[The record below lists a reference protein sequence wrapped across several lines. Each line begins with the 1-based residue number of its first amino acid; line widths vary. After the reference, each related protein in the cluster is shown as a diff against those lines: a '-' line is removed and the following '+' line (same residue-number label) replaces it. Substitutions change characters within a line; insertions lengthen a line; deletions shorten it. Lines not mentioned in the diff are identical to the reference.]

1 MRKQTVKERPNTRKE
16 ATKKVARGHEMT
28 GEHLVEESEVLSQL
42 ASTIEMIGLNAGE
55 HQISEEQKDELV
67 FALGQIELAWDR
79 LLTEAGTMQ
88 FGPDP
93 DAAYDAK
100 RDEQHMEEIQ
110 GGE

>member
-1 MRKQTVKERPNTRKE
+1 
-16 ATKKVARGHEMT
+16 MT
-28 GEHLVEESEVLSQL
+28 GEQLVEESEVLGEL

-55 HQISEEQKDELV
+55 HKISEEQKNELV

-79 LLTEAGTMQ
+79 LLTEAGSMQ

-93 DAAYDAK
+93 DAKHDAM
-100 RDEQHMEEIQ
+100 REEQQMDKIN